1 MSEHPIE
8 VLMETAM
15 NSIKDMVDVNTII
28 GEPIET
34 KNGMVIIPISKVSFG
49 FAAGGSEF
57 KGETID
63 EYKKKD
69 KEEEV
74 QYRLPFGGGS
84 GAGISINPV
93 AFVIVSKDSIKVLP
107 IEHTSAID
115 KLMDYVPDLMEKANI
130 MVDKSE
136 NNTENNKNNSS
147 NAENFTSNSNE
158 NTDNNDNNE
167 NKEKK
172 VKIKNPLNKQNKKN
186 KNNVNSSNNLNNQ
199 NDFDISSVEVEENP
213 EEEEIEEYFEEDDE

>member
-63 EYKKKD
+63 EYKRRE

-93 AFVIVSKDSIKVLP
+93 AFVVVSRDSIKVLP

-115 KLMDYVPDLMEKANI
+115 KLMDYVPDLMEKANVI
-130 MVDKSE
+130 VDKTLDNTSNTSE
-136 NNTENNKNNSS
+136 DKVNTENN
-147 NAENFTSNSNE
+147 NE
-158 NTDNNDNNE
+158 ESKD
-167 NKEKK
+167 KK
-172 VKIKNPLNKQNKKN
+172 TKIKTPI
-186 KNNVNSSNNLNNQ
+186 LNNRAK
-199 NDFDISSVEVEENP
+199 NRRIKKEDVNEKP
-213 EEEEIEEYFEEDDE
+213 EDLDEYFGEEDE

>member
-1 MSEHPIE
+1 MSGHPIE
-8 VLMETAM
+8 ILMETAM

-115 KLMDYVPDLMEKANI
+115 KLMDYVPDLMEKANLI
-130 MVDKSE
+130 VDKSME
-136 NNTENNKNNSS
+136 NAREKEEDTNSTTDFTFNYEETEEKKPKIKSPIMNKQKNKKPKNVPKSS
-147 NAENFTSNSNE
+147 NAEN
-158 NTDNNDNNE
+158 
-167 NKEKK
+167 NKIE
-172 VKIKNPLNKQNKKN
+172 I
-186 KNNVNSSNNLNNQ
+186 
-199 NDFDISSVEVEENP
+199 
-213 EEEEIEEYFEEDDE
+213 EEEEYFMDDDE